1 MKKVKVG
8 LALGSGAAKGLAHIG
23 VLKTLHKHKIYP
35 DYIAGTS
42 MGAVIGALYCV
53 GYTPE
58 KIEEITKTTEWKNI
72 IDFDIPKAGLIRG
85 RLVEN
90 KIRRLL
96 KDKKFS
102 DLNTSLKIVSYNFDK
117 KEKVVFSKGNVAK
130 AVRASI
136 SIPGL
141 FAPIKIGK
149 YRYID
154 GVVTDPT
161 PFDVVRNM
169 GADVVIAVDLY
180 KEEKVES
187 GPIVKDQGLL
197 NELREKFLIQE
208 LLNVKNYILPERWPA
223 FITKILEKVYDALVT
238 PARVIRIL
246 AGKELPEITKVMYGT
261 INILSNNLAKERINC
276 SNVEIKVT
284 PSFGKLSAFD
294 FNRVD
299 SFVKIGEKAMQK
311 EMEVLRKYLK

>member
-1 MKKVKVG
+1 
-8 LALGSGAAKGLAHIG
+8 
-23 VLKTLHKHKIYP
+23 
-35 DYIAGTS
+35 

-90 KIRRLL
+90 KIRRLV

-149 YRYID
+149 YRYI
-154 GVVTDPT
+154 
-161 PFDVVRNM
+161 
-169 GADVVIAVDLY
+169 
-180 KEEKVES
+180 
-187 GPIVKDQGLL
+187 
-197 NELREKFLIQE
+197 
-208 LLNVKNYILPERWPA
+208 
-223 FITKILEKVYDALVT
+223 
-238 PARVIRIL
+238 
-246 AGKELPEITKVMYGT
+246 
-261 INILSNNLAKERINC
+261 
-276 SNVEIKVT
+276 
-284 PSFGKLSAFD
+284 
-294 FNRVD
+294 
-299 SFVKIGEKAMQK
+299 
-311 EMEVLRKYLK
+311 

>member
-23 VLKTLHKHKIYP
+23 VLKNLHKHKIYP

-136 SIPGL
+136 SIPGDVPL
-141 FAPIKIGK
+141 DDIKRG
-149 YRYID
+149 
-154 GVVTDPT
+154 
-161 PFDVVRNM
+161 
-169 GADVVIAVDLY
+169 
-180 KEEKVES
+180 
-187 GPIVKDQGLL
+187 
-197 NELREKFLIQE
+197 
-208 LLNVKNYILPERWPA
+208 
-223 FITKILEKVYDALVT
+223 
-238 PARVIRIL
+238 
-246 AGKELPEITKVMYGT
+246 
-261 INILSNNLAKERINC
+261 
-276 SNVEIKVT
+276 
-284 PSFGKLSAFD
+284 
-294 FNRVD
+294 
-299 SFVKIGEKAMQK
+299 
-311 EMEVLRKYLK
+311 